1 MDVLTDMRFWGEVG
15 LAAASRLALLA
26 AVIWV
31 ARLVL
36 ANRPLA
42 RPATTNSAPPAPRA
56 TLTPT
61 SAPRSTVSAALQ
73 TASNARYVDLK
84 ARPRAPQ
91 APATASAL
99 RERLDEYIKK
109 QGGERVGA

>member
-36 ANRPLA
+36 ANRPVVRTA
-42 RPATTNSAPPAPRA
+42 TANNAPAAPLPPAPR
-56 TLTPT
+56 P
-61 SAPRSTVSAALQ
+61 TVSAALQ
-73 TASNARYVDLK
+73 AASNARYVDLK

-91 APATASAL
+91 APANASAL
-99 RERLDEYIKK
+99 RERLNEYIKK
-109 QGGERVGA
+109 QAGERVGA